1 MSIWK
6 DIETEPKDRRIIIA
20 TDTDMFVANWVKNFV
35 TGDEAWRI
43 AVFEVDSESSDQVL
57 IKKGLA
63 KAWTEAPEHPFNKSI
78 IDEGKQ

>member
-6 DIETEPKDRRIIIA
+6 DIETAPKDRRILIA
-20 TDTDMFVANWVKNFV
+20 TDNEMYAVRWVKNFI

-43 AVFEVDSESSDQVL
+43 AVFESDAESSNQVL
-57 IKKGLA
+57 IKNGLA
-63 KAWTEAPEHPFNKSI
+63 KAWTEAPEHPFNQPT